1 MDPLT
6 GAAIAVGSIIATKAL
21 EKTGEK
27 VGEKVWEQTEKFL
40 TSLKQVSPDTVTAI
54 EKAPEQPLDYG
65 QAILEVESVAKTSPE
80 LSQII
85 TELVDIVES
94 EPLPNLKDILNNI
107 AKGLQSQ
114 SSGQKTYI
122 KTIEKLLIFL
132 KGTLILMNK
141 ISPCNVLGA
150 CNAPRRNRKKC
161 HCRGELR
168 SPFPF

>member
-1 MDPLT
+1 LLATYTPKNPINKLTLITPILSMDPLT

-80 LSQII
+80 LSQIM

-122 KTIEKLLIFL
+122 KTIEKIVNFSQRDININEQNI
-132 KGTLILMNK
+132 TM
-141 ISPCNVLGA
+141 
-150 CNAPRRNRKKC
+150 
-161 HCRGELR
+161 
-168 SPFPF
+168 

>member
-27 VGEKVWEQTEKFL
+27 VGEKVWQQTEKFL

-85 TELVDIVES
+85 TELVDIVEA

-114 SSGQKTYI
+114 SSGQKIYI
-122 KTIEKLLIFL
+122 KTIEKIVNFSQRDININEQNI
-132 KGTLILMNK
+132 TM
-141 ISPCNVLGA
+141 
-150 CNAPRRNRKKC
+150 
-161 HCRGELR
+161 
-168 SPFPF
+168 

>member
-27 VGEKVWEQTEKFL
+27 VGEKVWEQTGKFL

-65 QAILEVESVAKTSPE
+65 QAVLEVESVAKTSPE
-80 LSQII
+80 LSQIM

-107 AKGLQSQ
+107 AKALQSQ
-114 SSGQKTYI
+114 SFGQKTYI
-122 KTIEKLLIFL
+122 KTIEKIVNFAQRDININEQNI
-132 KGTLILMNK
+132 TM
-141 ISPCNVLGA
+141 
-150 CNAPRRNRKKC
+150 
-161 HCRGELR
+161 
-168 SPFPF
+168 

>member
-27 VGEKVWEQTEKFL
+27 VGEKVWQQTGKFL

-85 TELVDIVES
+85 TDLVDIVES

-114 SSGQKTYI
+114 SSGQKTHI
-122 KTIEKLLIFL
+122 KTIEKIVNFSQRDININEQNI
-132 KGTLILMNK
+132 TM
-141 ISPCNVLGA
+141 
-150 CNAPRRNRKKC
+150 
-161 HCRGELR
+161 
-168 SPFPF
+168 

>member
-1 MDPLT
+1 V
-6 GAAIAVGSIIATKAL
+6 A
-21 EKTGEK
+21 
-27 VGEKVWEQTEKFL
+27 EKVWEQTEKFL

-85 TELVDIVES
+85 TDLVDIVES
-94 EPLPNLKDILNNI
+94 QPLPNLKDILNNI

-122 KTIEKLLIFL
+122 KTIEKIVNFSQRDININEQNI
-132 KGTLILMNK
+132 TM
-141 ISPCNVLGA
+141 
-150 CNAPRRNRKKC
+150 
-161 HCRGELR
+161 
-168 SPFPF
+168 

>member
-1 MDPLT
+1 MDPLR

-27 VGEKVWEQTEKFL
+27 VGEKVWQQTGKFL

-80 LSQII
+80 LSQIM
-85 TELVDIVES
+85 TELVDIVEA
-94 EPLPNLKDILNNI
+94 EPLPNLKDIPNNI

-122 KTIEKLLIFL
+122 KTIEKNF
-132 KGTLILMNK
+132 
-141 ISPCNVLGA
+141 
-150 CNAPRRNRKKC
+150 
-161 HCRGELR
+161 
-168 SPFPF
+168 